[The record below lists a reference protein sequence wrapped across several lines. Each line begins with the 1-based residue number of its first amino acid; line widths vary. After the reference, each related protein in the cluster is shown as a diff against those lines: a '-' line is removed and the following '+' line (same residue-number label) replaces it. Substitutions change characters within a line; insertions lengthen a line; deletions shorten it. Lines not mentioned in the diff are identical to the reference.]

1 MNKLNSFA
9 KQFVAI
15 IKGDDAEAKASKVW
29 RQAESAFKVQIAAL
43 GGDLIRKEDAV
54 VQAEEKLAK
63 ALVNGG
69 NGINDR
75 DQYIANL
82 ISAKE
87 SLKFAEKQLAAHKET
102 IAFLEE
108 QYALLKAE

>member
-15 IKGDDAEAKASKVW
+15 IKGDDAEAKAAKVW

-54 VQAEEKLAK
+54 TQAEEKLAK
-63 ALVNGG
+63 ALVNNG
-69 NGINDR
+69 NEITDR
-75 DQYIANL
+75 DAYIANL
-82 ISAKE
+82 INAKE
-87 SLKFAEKQLAAHKET
+87 SLKQAEKHLLAHKET

>member
-15 IKGDDAEAKASKVW
+15 IKGDDAEAKAAKVW

-54 VQAEEKLAK
+54 SQAEEQLGK
-63 ALVNGG
+63 ALVNNG
-69 NGINDR
+69 NEITDR
-75 DQYIANL
+75 DRYIANL

-87 SLKFAEKQLAAHKET
+87 TLKSAEKQLSAHKDT
-102 IAFLEE
+102 IKFLEE

>member
-1 MNKLNSFA
+1 MTTTNSFV
-9 KQFVAI
+9 KQFIALV
-15 IKGDDAEAKASKVW
+15 KGDEAEVKALKIW

-54 VQAEEKLAK
+54 SQAEEQLGKV
-63 ALVNGG
+63 LVN
-69 NGINDR
+69 NGSEITDR
-75 DQYIANL
+75 DRYIANL

-87 SLKFAEKQLAAHKET
+87 TLKSAEKQLAAHKET